1 MVEIIW
7 NSNFSS
13 LKSFIETEL
22 YWITDLPPM
31 ANFELQPPS
40 CIVLTKTIWP
50 AKPKI
55 FTLLSFAENV
65 YQPLHYII
73 FWPSPSHSLKAS
85 YFIMHLIQP
94 KWNIIKQDKSNHLY
108 WILWDNPYF
117 KYFAMLPIY
126 HIHYAESMWH
136 MAYKRQ
142 APIPRDLHA
151 LHACLGVKM
160 ELYTNK
166 HFQMK
171 LLWNNVRERKNHT
184 LKLCCSRR
192 PKWTFT
198 RRFSVAFDSEAN
210 SSAPK
215 IIARLKMK
223 QQLPY
228 FSLYLQKR

>member
-1 MVEIIW
+1 
-7 NSNFSS
+7 
-13 LKSFIETEL
+13 
-22 YWITDLPPM
+22 
-31 ANFELQPPS
+31 
-40 CIVLTKTIWP
+40 
-50 AKPKI
+50 
-55 FTLLSFAENV
+55 
-65 YQPLHYII
+65 
-73 FWPSPSHSLKAS
+73 
-85 YFIMHLIQP
+85 
-94 KWNIIKQDKSNHLY
+94 
-108 WILWDNPYF
+108 
-117 KYFAMLPIY
+117 MLPIY

-166 HFQMK
+166 HFQME
-171 LLWNNVRERKNHT
+171 LLWTNVRERKNHT
-184 LKLCCSRR
+184 LKLCCSKR

-228 FSLYLQKR
+228 FSLYLQKRQWKGRISILQRLNWKTPDNRVNASRKAECGEESDSCGKSWGRWVGKIYRKLSTAWQRLKPTRLLWNCTHRLSRDF